1 MVYRTYKNGYDRGV
15 VYGVLLY
22 TYIIRSISI
31 TNAKD
36 LYGFIWF
43 LIVFLTHL
51 KFPTQIVQSPCW
63 QVDSR
68 QKFCFPRSKK
78 WFSSVV
84 TNPIWVHQLLKSQV
98 LRACQLLIGGLWPS
112 PARQQRRILL
122 RTSRNPNAP
131 DLIGTLLLLWQGT
144 LLLITAYHGP
154 NNLFFPLTIS
164 LDIATVSLTHLHMK
178 LNQPM
183 LNLFRDFVIISKKA
197 WTRQSETVFCL
208 QSGPSKYPQQYGY
221 STILPYNLRTFTI
234 FYCLLGGCSTI
245 SLKPRW
251 QIRACSSGAIK
262 PSQTYPSNMI
272 QRGRVSK

>member
-43 LIVFLTHL
+43 LIGFLTHL
-51 KFPTQIVQSPCW
+51 KVPTQIVQSPCW

-84 TNPIWVHQLLKSQV
+84 TNSIWVHQLLKSQV

-112 PARQQRRILL
+112 PARQQLRILL
-122 RTSRNPNAP
+122 RASRNPNAP
-131 DLIGTLLLLWQGT
+131 DLIGTLLLLWQGA

-154 NNLFFPLTIS
+154 NNLFFFINDLLRHCHCQSDSSIYEIKSTNAQSVQGFRYHIKEGMNKTIWNS
-164 LDIATVSLTHLHMK
+164 FL
-178 LNQPM
+178 
-183 LNLFRDFVIISKKA
+183 
-197 WTRQSETVFCL
+197 
-208 QSGPSKYPQQYGY
+208 
-221 STILPYNLRTFTI
+221 STIWTLQVPTTI
-234 FYCLLGGCSTI
+234 RVFYDST
-245 SLKPRW
+245 L
-251 QIRACSSGAIK
+251 
-262 PSQTYPSNMI
+262 
-272 QRGRVSK
+272 